1 MDPVSL
7 EVMKNA
13 FTFVSQEMGTVLQR
27 TAYSPNIKE
36 RMDASCAI
44 FDASGRMIA
53 QAEHIPVHLGSM
65 PLAVFYTEKYFK
77 GDMKEGDQI
86 IVNDP
91 YFGGS
96 HLNDITLVKPIFQ
109 KDELVGY
116 CVNKAHHADV
126 GGKTPGSM
134 PSQSRTLDE
143 EGVVI
148 KPVKL
153 LEEGIENPDVFS
165 VVKNN
170 MRNPRERL
178 GDLRAQV
185 AANKIG
191 AKRFLFFLDKYGKER
206 YLEFVDAILNY
217 SERRVRKAI
226 RDIPNGTYSSQD
238 LMDDDG
244 ISDEPV
250 KINVEIEVKDE
261 QVKIDFTGTDLQV
274 EGNINSPYSVALSSV
289 YYVLRCITDPDAPPN
304 EGCIRPYEI
313 HIPSGTLL
321 NPNPPAAVSAGN
333 VETSQRIVDVLFLA
347 LKEALPE
354 KVPAQSQGTMNNLLI
369 GSSEFTYY
377 ETIAGGEGAL
387 SFRDGQSGI
396 HTHMTNTKNT
406 PVEALETAYPLRV
419 ESYELIAKTG
429 GEGKFTGGNGIRKA
443 VRFLGEEG
451 ALSII
456 SDRRKFPPKGVFGG
470 KNGLL
475 GKNYLIRDAKT
486 VNLPSKATIS
496 LKKGD
501 LIVVETPGGGGYGIP
516 PSKNLKT

>member
-1 MDPVSL
+1 
-7 EVMKNA
+7 MKNA
-13 FTFVSQEMGTVLQR
+13 FTFVPQEMGSVLRR

-36 RMDASCAI
+36 RMDASCAVV
-44 FDASGRMIA
+44 DSQGRMIA

-65 PLAVFYTEKYFK
+65 PMAVLYTEKYFK
-77 GDMKEGDQI
+77 EELKEGDQI

-91 YFGGS
+91 YHGGS
-96 HLNDITLVKPIFQ
+96 HLNDITLVKPIF
-109 KDELVGY
+109 DNHELMGY

-126 GGKTPGSM
+126 GGPTPGSM

-153 LEEGIENPDVFS
+153 LNEGEENDEVFS
-165 VVKNN
+165 LVKNN

-178 GDLRAQV
+178 GDLRAQI
-185 AANKIG
+185 AANETG
-191 AKRFLFFLDKYGKER
+191 AIRFLYFLDKYENDDYK
-206 YLEFVDAILNY
+206 EFVDAILNY
-217 SERRVRKAI
+217 SETRVRKAI
-226 RDIPNGTYSSQD
+226 MIIPNGTYSSHD
-238 LMDDDG
+238 VMDDDG

-250 KINVEIEVKDE
+250 KLNVEIEVKDE
-261 QVKIDFTGTDLQV
+261 DVKIDFTGTDSQV

-289 YYVLRCITDPDAPPN
+289 YYVLRCITDPEAPPN
-304 EGCIRPYEI
+304 EGCIRPYEV
-313 HIPSGTLL
+313 HIPTGSLL
-321 NPNPPAAVSAGN
+321 NPKPPAAVSAGN
-333 VETSQRIVDVLFLA
+333 VETSQRVVDVLFLA
-347 LKEALPE
+347 LNAALAE

-419 ESYELIAKTG
+419 EGYELIPESG
-429 GEGKFTGGNGIRKA
+429 GEGKFSGGNGIRRA

-451 ALSII
+451 TLSII
-456 SDRRKFPPKGVFGG
+456 SDRRKFHPKGLFGG
-470 KNGLL
+470 ENGSL
-475 GKNYLIRDAKT
+475 GRNYIVKDKKT

-501 LIVVETPGGGGYGIP
+501 LIVVETPGGGGYGMP
-516 PSKNLKT
+516 SSKNLKT